1 MRKLGLPSP
10 DIGRAAAPAAKE
22 TSPSMSNTDS
32 RPSLL
37 KEKPSSAL
45 LLSATGHD
53 YAEWFQLL
61 DGWVLPAAPTGRVR
75 RLSRLSTTY
84 R

>member
-1 MRKLGLPSP
+1 
-10 DIGRAAAPAAKE
+10 
-22 TSPSMSNTDS
+22 
-32 RPSLL
+32 L